1 MSDDLKITQID
12 VNFIE
17 HGILILKNEGNKSPG
32 LLILNMFINDFSYV
46 EIMYQAILTKVF
58 NLQ

>member
-1 MSDDLKITQID
+1 

-17 HGILILKNEGNKSPG
+17 HGILILKNEGLKSTG
-32 LLILNMFINDFSYV
+32 LLVLNIFINDFSYV